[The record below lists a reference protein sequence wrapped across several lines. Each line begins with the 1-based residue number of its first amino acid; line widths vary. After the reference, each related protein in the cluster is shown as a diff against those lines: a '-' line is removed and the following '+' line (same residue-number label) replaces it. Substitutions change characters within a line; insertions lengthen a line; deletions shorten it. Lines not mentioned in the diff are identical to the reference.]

1 MKPAVFPENV
11 YSQQKENRTIP
22 IKIKSKEIK
31 LQSVDGEV
39 AGEVYNITSAPC
51 TSAPQQ

>member
-39 AGEVYNITSAPC
+39 AGEVYITSAPC